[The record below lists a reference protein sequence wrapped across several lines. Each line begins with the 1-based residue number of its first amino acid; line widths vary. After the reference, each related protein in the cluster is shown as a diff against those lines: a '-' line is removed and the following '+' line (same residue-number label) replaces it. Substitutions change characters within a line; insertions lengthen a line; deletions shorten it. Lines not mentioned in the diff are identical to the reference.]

1 MSNQFNNDLEQ
12 FEDRIRLK
20 KQVGGKEN
28 QYSRYCDFI
37 YYSSSVNPEL
47 TLAMRVLKP
56 EKPSYILAGT
66 HGWHMSIPKFEEYTA
81 PQSEYLQVQIDM
93 RGRAFSDGK
102 PDCNGLE
109 LIDII
114 DAIEYVKE
122 HYSEYILDKDVI
134 YFLGGSGGGGNALA
148 LAGKFPDYFTHIVC
162 RCGTSDYALWH
173 QNDSVGE
180 FQDEMDV
187 WIGDISNEMAYA
199 SRSGITFVENLCSP
213 MVIVHGACDIRIP
226 EYQSSN
232 YVEKAK
238 QCGKDHLIKYI
249 MLPGIGGVDH
259 FVNISKVH
267 MEAITSYYEND
278 RLRHTTPVQIP
289 RKGKMIIGGYL
300 YTKHFSIMLD
310 SIDKVAEVTYD
321 LDNNI
326 YHVTGVSEKE
336 YVLTLK

>member
-1 MSNQFNNDLEQ
+1 MSNQLIKDLEQ
-12 FEDRIRLK
+12 FEDRIRLN
-20 KQVGGKEN
+20 KQFSGKEN
-28 QYSRYCDFI
+28 QYSKYCDFI
-37 YYSSSVNPEL
+37 YYSSSVTPEL

-114 DAIEYVKE
+114 DAIEYVKD
-122 HYSEYILDKDVI
+122 HYSEYILDKEVI

-148 LAGKFPDYFTHIVC
+148 LAGKFPDYFTHLVC
-162 RCGTSDYALWH
+162 RCVPYDYALWH

-180 FQDEMDV
+180 FQDEMDI
-187 WIGDISNEMAYA
+187 WIGDISSEMAYA

-213 MVIVHGACDIRIP
+213 MVIVHGACDIRVP

-232 YVEKAK
+232 YVAKAK
-238 QCGKDHLIKYI
+238 QYDKDHLIKYI
-249 MLPGIGGVDH
+249 MLPGIGGEDH
-259 FVNISKVH
+259 FVNMSKEH

-300 YTKHFSIMLD
+300 YTKHFSIMLN
-310 SIDKVAEVTYD
+310 SVDKVAEIAYD
-321 LDNNI
+321 LDSNS
-326 YHVTGVSEKE
+326 YHVTGVSEEE